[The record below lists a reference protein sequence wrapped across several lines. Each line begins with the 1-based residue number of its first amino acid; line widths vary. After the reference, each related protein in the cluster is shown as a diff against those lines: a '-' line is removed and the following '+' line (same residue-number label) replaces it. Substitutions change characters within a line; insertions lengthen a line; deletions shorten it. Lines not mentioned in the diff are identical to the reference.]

1 MADRPVIE
9 AAPTGARERDAV
21 AAQARLARTLA
32 TLVDHLHAAVRE
44 SAPTRAELLAAADFL
59 AETGR
64 ISDARRQEFVLLSDV
79 LGVSALVEAINARRP
94 AGATPSTLRD
104 PFYVPDAPERAPGA
118 DIRLAGSGEPLAVS
132 ARVRDLAGRAIAG
145 ARVETW
151 QANRD
156 GVSDLQDPDGQP
168 EHNLRG
174 VFRTDA
180 DGRVA
185 WRTIRPGAYA
195 APADGPV
202 GALLSRLGRG
212 AATPAHL
219 NFRISVR
226 GYEPLTT
233 QIFDA
238 DDPALA
244 HDAIFAVRA
253 GLAVP
258 FRREAEGWSVAL
270 DFALAP
276 ATAAADPTGD
286 PR

>member
-9 AAPTGARERDAV
+9 AAPPSARERETVDV
-21 AAQARLARTLA
+21 QRLERTLA
-32 TLVDHLHAAVRE
+32 AIVDHLHAAVRE
-44 SAPTRAELLAAADFL
+44 SAPTRAELIAAADFL

-79 LGVSALVEAINARRP
+79 LGVSALVEAINTRRP
-94 AGATPSTLRD
+94 PGATPSTLRD
-104 PFYVPDAPERAPGA
+104 PFYVPDAPERTPGA
-118 DIRLAGSGEPLAVS
+118 DIRLAGPGEPLAVS
-132 ARVRDLAGRAIAG
+132 VRVRDLAGRAIHG

-174 VFRTDA
+174 VFHTDA

-195 APADGPV
+195 APATDRWR
-202 GALLSRLGRG
+202 AARAARTRLTGE
-212 AATPAHL
+212 TPAHL
-219 NFRISVR
+219 NFRISAR

-233 QIFDA
+233 RSRRGRPRARERRQS
-238 DDPALA
+238 
-244 HDAIFAVRA
+244 FAVRA
-253 GLAVP
+253 GLAQP
-258 FRREAEGWSVAL
+258 FRREAG
-270 DFALAP
+270 
-276 ATAAADPTGD
+276 G
-286 PR
+286 